1 LGHGAVTGAMK
12 GAIMSTHA
20 VIIVLALALLLSGVA
35 EQADNDL
42 NEALGIKH
50 TPLLQ
55 LIVGIG
61 TGLLIWKSFWSC
73 TSLETLLMPKRW
85 SIQGL
90 TYKEIAM
97 LGWALTFLVIA
108 LIAAALGFGG
118 IAGAAAGIAKIIFYI
133 FLVLLLVSLIMHFV
147 RGTAP

>member
-20 VIIVLALALLLSGVA
+20 VIFVLALALLLSGVA

-42 NEALGIKH
+42 NEALGIKD

-61 TGLLIWKSFWSC
+61 TGLLIWKSF
-73 TSLETLLMPKRW
+73 
-85 SIQGL
+85 
-90 TYKEIAM
+90 
-97 LGWALTFLVIA
+97 
-108 LIAAALGFGG
+108 
-118 IAGAAAGIAKIIFYI
+118 
-133 FLVLLLVSLIMHFV
+133 
-147 RGTAP
+147 